1 VSVHRS
7 EPDDVELAV
16 AAALAGAHEVRS
28 RYGTPVAHH
37 AKSPTDFATE
47 ADLEAERAI
56 RALLMTHRPDDAVLG
71 EEGGL
76 EGDPTTTRR
85 WYVDP
90 LCGTLN
96 FAAQTPLVGVNVA
109 LRVDTTTTAAAVADP
124 FSGEVFLSGTTR
136 AVVRHEGVDR
146 ALAPS
151 PATRLVD
158 VHVDGDPVWSARLI
172 GHPAFTPRF
181 GFRDVSTSLAAVW
194 VSAGRRAGYVQR
206 GPITDSVHF
215 EAPLAICRAAGCVVS
230 DLAGGPPDDGLVVAA
245 DAATHAA
252 LVEAIRLS
260 SQ

>member
-1 VSVHRS
+1 MS
-7 EPDDVELAV
+7 ELDDVEVAV

-28 RYGTPVAHH
+28 RYGMPIAHH

-56 RALLMTHRPDDAVLG
+56 RLVLATHRPADAVLG

-76 EGDPTTTRR
+76 EGDPAAVRR

-96 FAAQTPLVGVNVA
+96 FAAQTPLVGINVG
-109 LRVDTTTTAAAVADP
+109 LRTGLASPAAAVVDP
-124 FSGEVFLSGTTR
+124 FSGEVFVSDGSR
-136 AVVRHEGVDR
+136 ATVRHRGGEHLVQ
-146 ALAPS
+146 PS
-151 PATRLVD
+151 PGTRLVD
-158 VHVDGDPVWSARLI
+158 VHVDGDPAWSARLI
-172 GHPAFTPRF
+172 AHPAFIPRF

-194 VSAGRRAGYVQR
+194 VAAGRRAGYVQR

-215 EAPLAICRAAGCVVS
+215 EAPLAICRAAGCVVT
-230 DLAGGPPDDGLVVAA
+230 DLTGADPRRSSSHGVVVAA

-252 LVEAIRLS
+252 LIEAIRLS
-260 SQ
+260 QL